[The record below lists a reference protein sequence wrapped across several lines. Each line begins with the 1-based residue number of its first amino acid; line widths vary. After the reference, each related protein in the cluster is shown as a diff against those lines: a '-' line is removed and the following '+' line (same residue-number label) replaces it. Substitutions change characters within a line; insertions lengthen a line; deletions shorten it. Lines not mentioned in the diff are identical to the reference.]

1 MLAGHNPVV
10 IARDIQDALGS
21 SLANAL
27 MISRTESMRSLRDA
41 TLENYRANSDV
52 VDSYVWLASPD
63 ACAMCLAMS
72 GTELSLDEDMDSHQ
86 NCRCTSVPRTKS
98 WADIFAGTGIDAS
111 DIPET
116 TLDVPQGADVF
127 AALSDTEQRDLL
139 GPAKYNAYKDGA
151 FTLSDLVG
159 VSHNSVWGTSRYEKS
174 LKDLG
179 LDASDYSD

>member
-1 MLAGHNPVV
+1 VLAGHNPVV